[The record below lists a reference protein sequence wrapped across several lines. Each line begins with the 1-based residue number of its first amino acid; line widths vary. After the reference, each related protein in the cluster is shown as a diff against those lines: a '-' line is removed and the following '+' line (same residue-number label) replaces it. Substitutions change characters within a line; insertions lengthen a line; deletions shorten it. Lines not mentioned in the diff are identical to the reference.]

1 MAALG
6 VLTVSVVLLS
16 VRLMDQP
23 RYVTE
28 PDKQYDFIVGK
39 SVRGVI
45 VVKILIQ
52 LNHLLFFLKKFSVGA
67 GTAGCVLAERLS
79 ANPLNRVLLIESG
92 GDAPWYSW
100 IPFASPLLQVSRHD
114 WEYRTVTQ
122 KHAAGALRNRV
133 NTIIRQRLNGLTR
146 CRIDLTFFVVM
157 ILKLE
162 INV

>member
-39 SVRGVI
+39 SVRGLI

-52 LNHLLFFLKKFSVGA
+52 LNHLLFFFKNSQSAL
-67 GTAGCVLAERLS
+67 ER
-79 ANPLNRVLLIESG
+79 P
-92 GDAPWYSW
+92 DAFWP
-100 IPFASPLLQVSRHD
+100 
-114 WEYRTVTQ
+114 
-122 KHAAGALRNRV
+122 
-133 NTIIRQRLNGLTR
+133 
-146 CRIDLTFFVVM
+146 
-157 ILKLE
+157 
-162 INV
+162 NV

>member
-52 LNHLLFFLKKFSVGA
+52 LNHLLFFF
-67 GTAGCVLAERLS
+67 
-79 ANPLNRVLLIESG
+79 
-92 GDAPWYSW
+92 
-100 IPFASPLLQVSRHD
+100 
-114 WEYRTVTQ
+114 
-122 KHAAGALRNRV
+122 
-133 NTIIRQRLNGLTR
+133 
-146 CRIDLTFFVVM
+146 
-157 ILKLE
+157 
-162 INV
+162 